1 MKKEV
6 EKVVDFGEYLVE
18 MNYTG
23 KGDLVVSVFDEIGGL
38 IESIDI
44 SNAEDE

>member
-6 EKVVDFGEYLVE
+6 EKVVDLGEYLVE
-18 MNYTG
+18 INYTG
-23 KGDLVVSVFDEIGGL
+23 EGDLVVSVFDELGGL
-38 IESIDI
+38 IEGIDI